1 MGTFT
6 VYCFIHTE
14 QKTLKKYEKVCKD
27 HDYCCVKMP
36 HESKK
41 NIKIQPRR
49 KVINSFFYYLFR
61 LRLFAWKNRHMSR

>member
-1 MGTFT
+1 MIETFT

-49 KVINSFFYYLFR
+49 KVINSFFYY
-61 LRLFAWKNRHMSR
+61 